1 MRRRVFLAV
10 LLSLVLG
17 LLKET
22 TAASEGEESTT
33 VPTTSKTLG
42 SENETEATTAPS
54 VNTTTDTT
62 GSENETEATTAP
74 SVNTTTDT
82 TGSGNETEATTAP
95 SVNTTTDTTGSGN
108 ETEATTA
115 PSVNTTTNTTGS
127 ENETEATTAPS
138 VNTTTD
144 TTGSGNETEAT
155 TAPSVNTT
163 TDTTGS
169 GNETEATTAPSVNT
183 TTDTTGSENETEAT
197 TAPSVNTTTDTT
209 GSGNETE
216 ATTAP
221 SVNTTTDTTGSGNET
236 EATTAPSVN
245 TTTNTTGSE
254 NETEATTAPSVNTTT
269 DTTGSGNETEATTA
283 PSVNT
288 TTDTTENFCS
298 SDPCGRNFAKCVSLK
313 SNYTC
318 QCDYGFYYSKE
329 DKNCY
334 RGDVYPGVI
343 SVNQNSNDSVKIVNS
358 TAYEEVFN
366 GVSEFFERAFK
377 NLSTYVQTV
386 IVEIQPSEKSRAAS
400 QTIVTVMNLFKE
412 NSSVTNE
419 TVSHAVEQAIEENS
433 SYVSSYKEAKKCDV
447 FQCDNQTTV
456 CVEDLF
462 PECQCKSGLE
472 KTTWDDRSCS
482 ACSKDCSAQAHKYC
496 AIEGGIPKCT
506 CMTNFE
512 DKDGNDGECV
522 PCQVGYSGENC
533 TDNTEL
539 ILIIVGTIL
548 GAIILSLVITVS
560 VISARAKHKQNPEKK
575 KLIKSGYSDTDIS
588 DDRPTITFP
597 RVQTTSGHANP
608 GYQPNNPYEMPS
620 TNKGHFLER
629 DYDDLYE
636 PSRERGGF
644 RMQSRY

>member
-22 TAASEGEESTT
+22 TAASGEESTT
-33 VPTTSKTLG
+33 VPTTSKTPG
-42 SENETEATTAPS
+42 SGDESAPTTAPS
-54 VNTTTDTT
+54 GNTTT
-62 GSENETEATTAP
+62 N
-74 SVNTTTDT
+74 N
-82 TGSGNETEATTAP
+82 TGSGNETAPTTAP
-95 SVNTTTDTTGSGN
+95 SG
-108 ETEATTA
+108 
-115 PSVNTTTNTTGS
+115 NTTTNNTGKEQS
-127 ENETEATTAPS
+127 LQAAPCGHRLEE
-138 VNTTTD
+138 VNCK
-144 TTGSGNETEAT
+144 ELCK
-155 TAPSVNTT
+155 
-163 TDTTGS
+163 
-169 GNETEATTAPSVNT
+169 
-183 TTDTTGSENETEAT
+183 
-197 TAPSVNTTTDTT
+197 
-209 GSGNETE
+209 
-216 ATTAP
+216 
-221 SVNTTTDTTGSGNET
+221 
-236 EATTAPSVN
+236 
-245 TTTNTTGSE
+245 
-254 NETEATTAPSVNTTT
+254 
-269 DTTGSGNETEATTA
+269 
-283 PSVNT
+283 
-288 TTDTTENFCS
+288 NFCS
-298 SDPCGRNFAKCVSLK
+298 SDPCGRNFAKCLSLK

-366 GVSEFFERAFK
+366 GVSEFFEKAFK
-377 NLSTYVQTV
+377 NLLTYVQTV
-386 IVEIQPSEKSRAAS
+386 IVEIQPSEKSRTTS

-419 TVSHAVEQAIEENS
+419 SVSLAVKQAIQENS
-433 SYVSSYKEAKKCDV
+433 SYVSSYEEAKKCDV
-447 FQCDNQTTV
+447 FQCDNQTTD
-456 CVEDLF
+456 CVEDVKDPF

-482 ACSKDCSAQAHKYC
+482 ACSKNCSAQAHKYC
-496 AIEGGIPKCT
+496 TIKEGIPKCT
-506 CMTNFE
+506 CMPNFE
-512 DKDGNDGECV
+512 EKDGNDGECV
-522 PCQVGYSGENC
+522 PCQLGYSGENC

-548 GAIILSLVITVS
+548 GAIILSLVIAVS

-575 KLIKSGYSDTDIS
+575 RLIKSGYSDTDIS

>member
-33 VPTTSKTLG
+33 VPTTSKTPG
-42 SENETEATTAPS
+42 SDNETESTTAPS
-54 VNTTTDTT
+54 VNTTPNNP
-62 GSENETEATTAP
+62 GSDNETESTTAPSVNTSPNNPGSDNETESTTAPSVTTTPNNPGSDNETESTTAP
-74 SVNTTTDT
+74 SVNTTPNNP
-82 TGSGNETEATTAP
+82 GSDNETESTTAP
-95 SVNTTTDTTGSGN
+95 SVNTSPNNPGSDN
-108 ETEATTA
+108 ETESTTAPSVTTTPNNPGSDNETESTTAPSVTTTPNNPGSDNETESTTA
-115 PSVNTTTNTTGS
+115 PSVNTSPNNPGS
-127 ENETEATTAPS
+127 DNETESTTAPS
-138 VNTTTD
+138 VNTSPNNP
-144 TTGSGNETEAT
+144 GSDNETVT
-155 TAPSVNTT
+155 TPSEPVITT
-163 TDTTGS
+163 PKS
-169 GNETEATTAPSVNT
+169 P
-183 TTDTTGSENETEAT
+183 
-197 TAPSVNTTTDTT
+197 
-209 GSGNETE
+209 
-216 ATTAP
+216 
-221 SVNTTTDTTGSGNET
+221 
-236 EATTAPSVN
+236 
-245 TTTNTTGSE
+245 
-254 NETEATTAPSVNTTT
+254 
-269 DTTGSGNETEATTA
+269 
-283 PSVNT
+283 
-288 TTDTTENFCS
+288 ENFCS

-334 RGDVYPGVI
+334 KGDVYPGVI
-343 SVNQNSNDSVKIVNS
+343 SVNQYSNDSVKTVNS
-358 TAYEEVFN
+358 TEYEEVFN
-366 GVSEFFERAFK
+366 GVSEFFEKAFK

-386 IVEIQPSEKSRAAS
+386 IVEIQPSEKSRTAS

-419 TVSHAVEQAIEENS
+419 SVSLAVERAIKENS
-433 SYVSSYKEAKKCDV
+433 SYVSSYKEARKCDV
-447 FQCDNQTTV
+447 FECDTQTTV

-472 KTTWDDRSCS
+472 KTEWDDRSCS
-482 ACSKDCSAQAHKYC
+482 ACSKSCSAEAHKYC
-496 AIEGGIPKCT
+496 TIKEGIPKCT

-512 DKDGNDGECV
+512 EKDGKDGECV

-539 ILIIVGTIL
+539 ILIIVGTIF
-548 GAIILSLVITVS
+548 GAIILSLVIAVS

-575 KLIKSGYSDTDIS
+575 RLIKSGYSDTDIS

-608 GYQPNNPYEMPS
+608 GYQPNNPYEIPS

-636 PSRERGGF
+636 PSQERGGF